1 MFLSFGIY
9 GILRKQP
16 EISVPKIHK
25 LIMLI
30 LKQIRSFA
38 TMTPAVVRQP
48 HTASQSSSAHPEP
61 IQRLNLPEI
70 LQAALMHLLRN
81 PSERR
86 MDKDLLHF
94 KGPTCKQVI
103 SANWWPVCCHQHPSG
118 YHQLIFPMRTPGRD
132 SAVPGGLHM
141 DPSPLLLL
149 YWDSGGFLAT
159 IPTLFVFNYLR
170 CIEALLKIQ
179 I

>member
-1 MFLSFGIY
+1 MEFWRNTCRFLWQKFI
-9 GILRKQP
+9 
-16 EISVPKIHK
+16 K

-38 TMTPAVVRQP
+38 KMTSAVVRQP
-48 HTASQSSSAHPEP
+48 HTASQSSSAHREP
-61 IQRLNLPEI
+61 IQHLNLPEI

-86 MDKDLLHF
+86 MYKDMLHF
-94 KGPTCKQVI
+94 KGPICNQVVP
-103 SANWWPVCCHQHPSG
+103 ANWWPVCCHQHPSG
-118 YHQLIFPMRTPGRD
+118 YHWLIFPMRRPGRD
-132 SAVPGGLHM
+132 NAVPGGLHM
-141 DPSPLLLL
+141 NPSPLLLL
-149 YWDSGGFLAT
+149 YWDSGRFLAT

-170 CIEALLKIQ
+170 HIEALLKIQ